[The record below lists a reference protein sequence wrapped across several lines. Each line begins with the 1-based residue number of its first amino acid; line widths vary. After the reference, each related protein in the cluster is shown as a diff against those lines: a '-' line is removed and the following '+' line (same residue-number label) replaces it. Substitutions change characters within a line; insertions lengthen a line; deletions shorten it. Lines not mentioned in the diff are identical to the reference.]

1 MVNVILLTAIGEST
15 EDECG
20 WSLLLASQGGVGEV
34 PLPGEVVV
42 GAAVAAADTTEMD
55 TTEMATGKE
64 DLGLFTDNIT
74 SLHAG

>member
-1 MVNVILLTAIGEST
+1 MVNVILLPAIGEST
-15 EDECG
+15 EDECA
-20 WSLLLASQGGVGEV
+20 WSLPLASQGGEGEV

-42 GAAVAAADTTEMD
+42 GVAAVADTIEMD

-64 DLGLFTDNIT
+64 DLGLCTDNIT

>member
-1 MVNVILLTAIGEST
+1 MVNVILLPAIGEST
-15 EDECG
+15 EDECA
-20 WSLLLASQGGVGEV
+20 WSLPLASQGGVGEV

-42 GAAVAAADTTEMD
+42 GAAAVADTTEMD

-64 DLGLFTDNIT
+64 DLGLCADNIT